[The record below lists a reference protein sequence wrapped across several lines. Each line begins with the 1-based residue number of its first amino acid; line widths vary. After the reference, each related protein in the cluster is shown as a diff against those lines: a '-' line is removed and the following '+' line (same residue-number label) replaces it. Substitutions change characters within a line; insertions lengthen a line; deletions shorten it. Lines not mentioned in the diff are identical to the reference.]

1 MTSLESTPQIIER
14 RPQPYVA
21 VREAVTMFTLSRVA
35 DHIPELFGWLAQR
48 GQTPSGAPFFRYL
61 TIDMERE
68 LEVEAGLPVAA
79 PLDLAAEAGGAVTAE
94 TLPGGRFVRAF
105 FVGHPDGLEKATAE
119 LLQWAET
126 QGLRWDVS
134 DSPVGERWGCRLEIY
149 HTDPLEQP
157 DMNAWRTEL
166 AFRLADGTTQS

>member
-1 MTSLESTPQIIER
+1 MTSLEGTPQIIER
-14 RPQPYVA
+14 SPQPYVA
-21 VREAVTMFTLSRVA
+21 VRDAVTMSTLSRVA

-48 GQTPSGAPFFRYL
+48 GQTASGAPFFRYL

-68 LEVEAGLPVAA
+68 LEVEAGVPVAA
-79 PLDLAAEAGGAVTAE
+79 PLDLAAEAGGAVRGE

-105 FVGHPDGLEKATAE
+105 FVGHPDGLENATAD

-166 AFRLADGTTQS
+166 AFRLADGTTRS